1 MRLSYVNIIFVR
13 AGMSELADEADSKS
27 VDGNIV
33 WVQVPLPAYKRP
45 QVSNRKS
52 EVFLF
57 AAHRFLKQKEDASR
71 FPRDLRPLLFYLYIL
86 TLLFCDPDIIKTVK
100 C

>member
-57 AAHRFLKQKEDASR
+57 AAHRIKKKKEDANPVSPG
-71 FPRDLRPLLFYLYIL
+71 FASSVIL
-86 TLLFCDPDIIKTVK
+86 SVHPNSFIF
-100 C
+100 

>member
-57 AAHRFLKQKEDASR
+57 LLHIFFLIKKRTHPVFPGTASSV
-71 FPRDLRPLLFYLYIL
+71 IL
-86 TLLFCDPDIIKTVK
+86 PVHPNSFIL
-100 C
+100 

>member
-57 AAHRFLKQKEDASR
+57 ATHRFLKQKRGRIPFSPGFASSV
-71 FPRDLRPLLFYLYIL
+71 IL
-86 TLLFCDPDIIKTVK
+86 SVHPNSFIL
-100 C
+100 